1 MSGAVQRL
9 ADASEATG
17 LQLFNQQFIDQLA
30 EAISARILPALKSSA
45 RLMTVAETANY
56 IGRTR
61 RAVEHLIERGVIQH
75 IARTQ
80 AHIVPAFKNHMID
93 VRRFMPKPKTENR

>member
-1 MSGAVQRL
+1 MSRAAQRF
-9 ADASEATG
+9 ADAGEATG

-45 RLMTVAETANY
+45 RLMTVAETAIY

-61 RAVEHLIERGVIQH
+61 RAVEHLIERGVIPALRLDNRVQVDREVLDKL
-75 IARTQ
+75 ISDRPGLFKRARG
-80 AHIVPAFKNHMID
+80 
-93 VRRFMPKPKTENR
+93 